1 MTDRTELRRAE
12 REALYAPDRRLN
24 AYYFSF
30 DSTGS
35 PIIDAILSAVAIAG
49 KSHHSTNAWTEDD
62 EWSRWGEGRS
72 LVDVIQAAAN
82 EAANKLTAAEAAL
95 ARVREMHQPYK
106 VYDECD
112 CDDDAKN
119 DGRHVEVEAAL
130 ATSSTGI
137 SCFGWTCNHLYTACD
152 ECCTEG
158 MGYITEHCAIYH
170 DHGPDKPI
178 CPTIRALDATT
189 GGES

>member
-1 MTDRTELRRAE
+1 MTDRTELRRLLDEATPGPW
-12 REALYAPDRRLN
+12 ALYDGWLHEGRAHVARIGNAAGNGIGAPATDMAGEIADFELI
-24 AYYFSF
+24 A
-30 DSTGS
+30 
-35 PIIDAILSAVAIAG
+35 SAV
-49 KSHHSTNAWTEDD
+49 NALPGLLDQLD
-62 EWSRWGEGRS
+62 
-72 LVDVIQAAAN
+72 
-82 EAANKLTAAEAAL
+82 AAEAAL
-95 ARVREMHQPYK
+95 ARVREIHQPYK